1 MMETVE
7 YFPIEV
13 ERTSWE
19 VSSDVLTDIRHK
31 VFVEEQKVRV
41 DEEIDEHDPHAV
53 HWLAYGPND
62 KPMATGRM
70 LPDGHI
76 GRMAVLKEYRERS
89 VGSSLM
95 RKIIRYAIREGLEQ
109 VFLYAQIKA
118 VPFYEGFGFIAQDDP
133 FMDAGIPHKTMVLK
147 LHHYRDN
154 SPQRP
159 LPEITDDD
167 RERVSLDG
175 AESFR
180 DQAVML
186 VNRAH
191 REIRIFSASLAPE
204 VYSNGQF
211 CDALYAFATSH
222 PLARVRILVKNIP
235 HLIQHTNK
243 LQALCHRLPSRLQ
256 MRKFQSQEECLHTE
270 FLLIDKTGILYS
282 QEPERFIGYAAAHA
296 PLESVE
302 LMQEF
307 DNLWE
312 QGELDPE
319 LRRLHI

>member
-31 VFVEEQKVRV
+31 VFVEEQKVRL
-41 DEEIDEHDPHAV
+41 DEEIDEYDPQAV

-62 KPMATGRM
+62 KAMATGRM
-70 LPDGHI
+70 LPGGHI
-76 GRMAVLKEYRERS
+76 GRMAVLKEYRERG

-147 LHHYRDN
+147 LHLYTDN
-154 SPQRP
+154 SHQLP
-159 LPEITDDD
+159 LSKITDDE
-167 RERVSLDG
+167 RERVSLEG
-175 AESFR
+175 ADNFR

-186 VNRAH
+186 VDRAQ
-191 REIRIFSASLAPE
+191 REIRIFSASLEPE
-204 VYSNGQF
+204 IYSNSQF
-211 CDALYAFATSH
+211 CDAVYAFATSH
-222 PLARVRILVKNIP
+222 PLARVRVLVKNIP
-235 HLIQHTNK
+235 HLIQQTNK
-243 LQALCHRLPSRLQ
+243 LQELCNRLPSRLQ
-256 MRKFQSQEECLHTE
+256 MRRFQSREECLHTE
-270 FLLIDKTGILYS
+270 FLLVDKAGILYK
-282 QEPERFIGYAAAHA
+282 QEPDRFVGYVVAHA
-296 PLESVE
+296 PLEAIE
-302 LMQEF
+302 LVQEF

>member
-13 ERTSWE
+13 ERTSWK

-53 HWLAYGPND
+53 HWLAYGSNA
-62 KPMATGRM
+62 KAMATGRM

-76 GRMAVLKEYRERS
+76 GRMAVLKEYRERG

-95 RKIIRYAIREGLEQ
+95 RKIIRYAVREGLEQ

-147 LHHYRDN
+147 LHRYRDN
-154 SPQRP
+154 SPQLP
-159 LPEITDDD
+159 LSEITDEE
-167 RERVSLDG
+167 RERVSLEG
-175 AESFR
+175 ADNFR
-180 DQAVML
+180 AQAVML
-186 VNRAH
+186 VNRAQ

-204 VYSNGQF
+204 IYSNSQF
-211 CDALYAFATSH
+211 CDAVYAFATSH
-222 PLARVRILVKNIP
+222 PLARVRVLVKDVP
-235 HLIQHTNK
+235 HLIHQTNK
-243 LQALCHRLPSRLQ
+243 LQELCNRLPSCFQ
-256 MRKFQSQEECLHTE
+256 MRKFQFQEECLHTE
-270 FLLIDKTGILYS
+270 FLLVDKAGILYQ
-282 QEPERFIGYAAAHA
+282 QEPERFVGYVVTHA
-296 PLESVE
+296 PLEAVE
-302 LMQEF
+302 LVQAF
-307 DNLWE
+307 DNFWE
-312 QGELDPE
+312 QGALDPE
-319 LRRLHI
+319 LRRLHL